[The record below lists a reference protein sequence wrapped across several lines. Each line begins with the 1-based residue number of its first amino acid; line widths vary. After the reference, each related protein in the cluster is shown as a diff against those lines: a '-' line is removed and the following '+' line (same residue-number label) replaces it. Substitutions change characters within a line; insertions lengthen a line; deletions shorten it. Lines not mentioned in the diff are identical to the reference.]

1 MATVGGLS
9 SSATSQIRGYGGL
22 ASGLD
27 RDSLIES
34 MTAGTTTKIENKQK
48 EKQKIEWKQEAIRG
62 ITDKLY
68 DFTQTYMSYASNKN
82 LLGSTIYSSSS
93 ITPLGSNSSKV
104 SVKGLSSSAKSMS
117 ITQIKQ
123 LAKNAQVNFGGNAS
137 DQTLTSGS
145 IGKLSDAK
153 DYNVIAN
160 SGLTIKYGNNFYA
173 VNLPE
178 GGDGYQYDTAQDVA
192 NSLNKAFGT
201 VSIGN
206 GRKLS
211 DVVSVDQA
219 GGRFYFTNKDVA
231 GGSLALGGQ
240 QNNLL
245 NNLGFLY
252 DGATI
257 ADMDDAD
264 LEIGVG
270 GLWARENATLTE
282 HKTAAQMLGGKSITF
297 TYNGKAAEITMMD
310 ANVLG
315 NTDGA
320 TWLVN
325 DMQTKLD
332 NTFGRGRIKVSFD
345 ESNGLSFETKKPDGS
360 ADTSSILEIS
370 GGDRGLFGQ
379 YGVFSGINKG
389 DSNRLNL
396 KTDFSKSG
404 LAYFKDF
411 TNNDHKS
418 FLLTDQDHLSINGV
432 EIQVKQ
438 GDSIQDIMDRINS
451 SEAGV
456 KMSYLRDADRFVL
469 SSTQSG
475 ACGQIK
481 IEGTIGQMLFGAEK
495 NTLNGLS
502 DSDTLTVNGGLIHVQ
517 KGDSLS
523 KVIEN
528 INNANV
534 GVQVSYSSDT
544 GEYTIRATD
553 PGVTLDTS
561 MSVFGGT
568 GTLKDL
574 FTNNV
579 RDNGDGTFSGT
590 IAPSALF
597 GGTDTSYGYTVQQGQ
612 DAIMEV
618 AYEGSAPIEVVRDSN
633 TFTLNDV
640 TFTLKGTFDSTKADS
655 DSDPITFEAE
665 VDSQKAIETMQEMVD
680 MYNEIIKLVND
691 EVSTKP
697 NRDYDPLTT
706 EQEAEMTDNQI
717 KAWTEKAKA
726 GMLFNDSDIRGL
738 ASALR
743 TVISNDSS
751 ALSAIGISV
760 SSNYSDNG
768 KMIFDQVAFKEALEN
783 DSASVIKTL
792 TSAMTTDDDGYVSN
806 QGGFFVRLKNIMDK
820 YASTTGATKGVLIER
835 AGSTHAPTSIL
846 SNSLQKQLDRIDD
859 QIDDLL
865 DKLQTEQDRYI
876 SQFTTLETLIN
887 QMNSQSSWLS
897 SAFGG

>member
-82 LLGSTIYSSSS
+82 LLGSTIYSSST
-93 ITPLGSNSSKV
+93 ITALGSNSNKL

-117 ITQIKQ
+117 ITGIKQ
-123 LAKNAQVNFGGNAS
+123 LAKNAQVNFNSNAS
-137 DQTLTSGS
+137 DQSLSSGA
-145 IGKLSDAK
+145 IGKLTDK
-153 DYNVIAN
+153 KEYNVIAN
-160 SGLTIKYGNNFYA
+160 SGLTIKYGSNFYA
-173 VNLPE
+173 VTLPE
-178 GGDGYQYDTAQDVA
+178 SGDGYKYDTAQDVA
-192 NSLNKAFGT
+192 NSMNKAFST

-219 GGRFYFTNKDVA
+219 GGRFYFTNKDIA
-231 GGSLALGGQ
+231 GGTVALGGQ

-252 DGATI
+252 DGATVG
-257 ADMDDAD
+257 DMDDED

-270 GLWARENATLTE
+270 GLWAKEDAILTQE
-282 HKTAAQMLGGKSITF
+282 KTAAQMLGGKSITF

-315 NTDGA
+315 NVDGA
-320 TWLVN
+320 NWLVS
-325 DMQTKLD
+325 DMQSKLD
-332 NTFGRGRIKVSFD
+332 NAFGKGRIKVSFNETD
-345 ESNGLSFETKKPDGS
+345 GLSFETRRPDGTP
-360 ADTSSILEIS
+360 DTSSILEITS
-370 GGDRGLFGQ
+370 ADRGVLGK

-396 KTDFSKSG
+396 KTDLATSG
-404 LAYFKDF
+404 LAYFKNM
-411 TNNDHKS
+411 TSAEQKN
-418 FLLTDQDHLSINGV
+418 FLLTDKDSLTINGV
-432 EIQVKQ
+432 SIEVKN

-475 ACGQIK
+475 ACGQVT
-481 IEGTIGQMLFGAEK
+481 IEGTIGEMLFGAEK
-495 NTLNGLS
+495 NTLKGLQ
-502 DSDTLTVNGGLIHVQ
+502 DSDQLLVNGGLINIQ
-517 KGDSLS
+517 KGDSMT
-523 KVIEN
+523 KVVES
-528 INNANV
+528 INNADV
-534 GVQVSYSSDT
+534 GVQISYSSDT
-544 GEYTIRATD
+544 GEYTLRATK
-553 PGVTLDTS
+553 PGVTLDS
-561 MSVFGGT
+561 NLSVLGGSLKALFGT
-568 GTLKDL
+568 ATA
-574 FTNNV
+574 
-579 RDNGDGTFSGT
+579 NGDGTFSGT
-590 IAPSALF
+590 IQPSDSLF
-597 GGTDTSYGYTVQQGQ
+597 GGTDSAYGYTVQQGQ

-618 AYEGSAPIEVVRDSN
+618 AYEGSAPIEIVRDSN
-633 TFTLNDV
+633 TFTLNDL
-640 TFTLKGTFDSTKADS
+640 TFTLKGEFDSNDA

-665 VDSQKAIETMQEMVD
+665 VNSEKAIETMREMVT
-680 MYNEIIKLVND
+680 MFNEIIKLVND

-706 EQEAEMTDNQI
+706 EQEAEMTENQI

-726 GMLFNDSDIRGL
+726 GMLFNDSDIRSL

-743 TVISNDSS
+743 TVVSNDST
-751 ALSAIGISV
+751 ALAAIGLEV

-768 KMIFDQVAFKEALEN
+768 KLIFNEATFKEALEN
-783 DSASVIKTL
+783 DASSVIKTL

-820 YASTTGATKGVLIER
+820 YASTTGSTKGVLIER

-846 SNSLQKQLDRIDD
+846 TNALQKQLDRIDD

-865 DKLQTEQDRYI
+865 DRLETEQDRYI
-876 SQFTTLETLIN
+876 SQFTTLESLIS

-897 SAFGG
+897 GAFGG